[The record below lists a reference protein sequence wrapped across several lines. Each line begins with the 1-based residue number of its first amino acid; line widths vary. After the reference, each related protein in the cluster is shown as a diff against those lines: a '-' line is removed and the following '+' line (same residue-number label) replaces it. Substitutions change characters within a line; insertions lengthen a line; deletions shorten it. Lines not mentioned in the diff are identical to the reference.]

1 MSISKQCPECGNHH
15 SMLEPCPVNFD
26 ELDLVQKYQVLSS
39 VAAEARK
46 IFDRA
51 LRELIEAERAAER
64 AGCMIDEAQRTNG

>member
-1 MSISKQCPECGNHH
+1 VIN
-15 SMLEPCPVNFD
+15 
-26 ELDLVQKYQVLSS
+26 ELDPVQKYQALSS

-64 AGCMIDEAQRTNG
+64 AGCAIDEARRVKT